1 MILKSSP
8 FRFHCKLKLAS
19 RIELEKLLY
28 GTTVIR
34 AMFDTSGPLQQ
45 NGTCCD
51 LVFLQRMW
59 SCYERT
65 LNGQQ
70 RTNNYTKAAHK
81 RLQTAEL
88 QMDHPSIWRLIEGLK
103 HIQKGRGVFYERV
116 VAGHAPPAKRRKYRQ
131 ADERLL
137 NLVRNYS
144 NQPMVE
150 YLHSVAHN
158 FEMND

>member
-1 MILKSSP
+1 M
-8 FRFHCKLKLAS
+8 
-19 RIELEKLLY
+19 ELEKLLY
-28 GTTVIR
+28 GSTVIS
-34 AMFDTSGPLQQ
+34 AMFDTSGPLRR
-45 NGTCCD
+45 NGTRRD
-51 LVFLQRMW
+51 PVFPQRMW

-65 LNGQQ
+65 LNSQQ
-70 RTNNYTKAAHK
+70 RTNNYAEAAHK
-81 RLQTAEL
+81 RLQTEL

-103 HIQKGRGVFYERV
+103 RIQKGRDVFYERM

-137 NLVRNYS
+137 NLVRSYG

-150 YLHSVAHN
+150 YLRGIAHN